1 MFLFMLK
8 YGKYTDFFTASS
20 EKDALKKAG
29 KMVESDLTV
38 DGFISALKKYG
49 NGGNE

>member
-20 EKDALKKAG
+20 EKDALKKAR
-29 KMVESDLTV
+29 VLSCNTDYVLQLV
-38 DGFISALKKYG
+38 QIL
-49 NGGNE
+49 